1 MVSIHCVHVLVRR
14 NRQKRCDSSVVRL
27 LRKVFT
33 FSLIDSSVFILKI
46 LCFNY
51 LFRTWREGAKRS
63 YPKDG
68 MAHPWLCATPL
79 FWRGLVRHLSVGRK
93 LRPIGKCFSL
103 WCRWYTGNSALRGQ
117 PMHVCSACL
126 PLPTSLSQCPLGRI
140 WAKSA
145 YEWLPFQG

>member
-27 LRKVFT
+27 LRKDFT
-33 FSLIDSSVFILKI
+33 FSLIDSSLFITCLS
-46 LCFNY
+46 LLVQNF
-51 LFRTWREGAKRS
+51 EGGSKAQLPQGRYGPS
-63 YPKDG
+63 LALRNPVV
-68 MAHPWLCATPL
+68 
-79 FWRGLVRHLSVGRK
+79 WRGLVRHLSVSRK

-117 PMHVCSACL
+117 PMHACSTCL